1 MKIKPF
7 RATYPNFDFI
17 ASPDSFCD
25 DAKHAFREFQA
36 NGFFE
41 KSPLDAFYV
50 YQIESDGRRHT
61 GLIALNEVEDFFAG
75 KVKKHEKTL
84 SEREQKQMQL
94 FLQWN
99 AILKPVLLT
108 YPPVPDINHWLEQF
122 CQRYQP
128 LFSTR
133 FAKDRQT
140 HRVWTI
146 ADTNDIATLQH
157 LFGTHVH
164 GTYIADG
171 HHRTT
176 TIALLHER
184 LKGKGNGFDFS
195 HLFCAFFS
203 ADQLDILDYNRVVD
217 GLNEMSPTHFM
228 VKMSKVFDLDVLEQ
242 PRKPRAKHEI
252 VMYAQKQWYS
262 LHWKE
267 SVLKKQD
274 AERVILD
281 ANLLNE
287 LVLRDILGIQDI
299 RTDARIS
306 YVEGARGIEG
316 IRKAVGERPDR
327 IGFMLFPVSF
337 DDMIRIADAGETLP
351 PKSTYFEPRMKS
363 GMLVKMLKQDN

>member
-25 DAKHAFREFQA
+25 DAKYSFREFQA

-41 KSPLDAFYV
+41 KAPKDALYI
-50 YQIESDGRRHT
+50 YQIETVERKHT

-108 YPPVPDINHWLEQF
+108 YPPVPDISLWLEHF
-122 CQRYQP
+122 TEAHKP

-140 HRVWTI
+140 HSVWMI
-146 ADTNDIATLQH
+146 ADAGDIRQMQN
-157 LFGTHVH
+157 LFKTQVH

-184 LKGKGNGFDFS
+184 LKDKSREFDFGN
-195 HLFCAFFS
+195 LFCAFFA
-203 ADQLDILDYNRVVD
+203 ADQLDILDYNRVVE
-217 GLNEMSPTHFM
+217 GLKDVSPTHFM
-228 VKMSKVFDLDVLEQ
+228 VKMSKIFDLDVLEA
-242 PRKPRAKHEI
+242 PRKPLEKHEI
-252 VMYAQKQWYS
+252 VMYAQKHWYS

-267 SVLKKQD
+267 SVLKTHAKD
-274 AERVILD
+274 RVVLD
-281 ANLLNE
+281 ATLLNE
-287 LVLRDILGIQDI
+287 FVLDQIFDI
-299 RTDARIS
+299 RDVRTDKRIT
-306 YVEGARGIEG
+306 YVEGAKGLDG
-316 IRKAVGERPDR
+316 VRKAVNESDDR
-327 IGFMLFPVSF
+327 IGFLLFPVRIE
-337 DDMIRIADAGETLP
+337 DMMRLADAGESLP
-351 PKSTYFEPRMKS
+351 PKSTYFEPRLKS
-363 GMLVKMLKQDN
+363 AMLVKMLKEG